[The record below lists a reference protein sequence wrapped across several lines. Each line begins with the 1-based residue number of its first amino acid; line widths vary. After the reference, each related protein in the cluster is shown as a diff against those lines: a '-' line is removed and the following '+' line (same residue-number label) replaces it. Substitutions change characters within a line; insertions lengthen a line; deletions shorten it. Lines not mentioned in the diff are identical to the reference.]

1 MDHCICV
8 LRDALYF
15 TSVIQSW
22 GPRASPLIVRCMYD
36 LALAACRPE
45 VLAGHGQLGPAGQ
58 AGRARGR
65 VAGAQP
71 ADIRLHALAPAPPQ
85 LAHRPRGQAHQAPP
99 AAQQVRPRVT
109 ESANRAP
116 RS

>member
-22 GPRASPLIVRCMYD
+22 GPRASPLIVRW
-36 LALAACRPE
+36 PE